1 MFGRFV
7 TALTLA
13 LLASIARTGV
23 SSAALLEDR
32 EDVMIA
38 TSLVV
43 IGLMGLLLV
52 IYLIKHALGLDK
64 ALPPL
69 EPEVDPHAAAH
80 SSGNHAAD
88 HAGDDTVAE
97 HSPERQPVGRH

>member
-1 MFGRFV
+1 MFSRLL

-13 LLASIARTGV
+13 LLASISRTGV

-38 TSLVV
+38 TSLLV

-69 EPEVDPHAAAH
+69 EPEADPHAAGH

-97 HSPERQPVGRH
+97 HSPEREPVGHH